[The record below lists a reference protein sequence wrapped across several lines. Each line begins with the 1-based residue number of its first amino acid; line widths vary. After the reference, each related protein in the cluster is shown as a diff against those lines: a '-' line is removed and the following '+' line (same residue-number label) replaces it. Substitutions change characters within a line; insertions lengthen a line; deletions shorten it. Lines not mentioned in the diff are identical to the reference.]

1 MHLTE
6 TAYGDIAEYLLDTV
20 SGRAVVDTAG
30 PLRKR
35 LESILTRSASDP
47 LHKPMPG
54 WIVGGNQ
61 GGARGRD
68 QGRGLPG
75 GLCGGRGRGS
85 RRKPAQWRSGPGG
98 RWAPLLK
105 SPAPKTSS
113 VLRDK
118 LSYRRRKEEKKS

>member
-30 PLRKR
+30 PPRKR

-61 GGARGRD
+61 GGACQGAGQHARSAWKQWQRHQREGRAVAWAQ
-68 QGRGLPG
+68 QGQMG
-75 GLCGGRGRGS
+75 
-85 RRKPAQWRSGPGG
+85 
-98 RWAPLLK
+98 PLLK
-105 SPAPKTSS
+105 
-113 VLRDK
+113 V
-118 LSYRRRKEEKKS
+118 

>member
-30 PLRKR
+30 PPRKR

-61 GGARGRD
+61 GGSTG
-68 QGRGLPG
+68 
-75 GLCGGRGRGS
+75 CGNLSGQPRGRGRGA
-85 RRKPAQWRSGPGG
+85 RG
-98 RWAPLLK
+98 RA
-105 SPAPKTSS
+105 
-113 VLRDK
+113 VM
-118 LSYRRRKEEKKS
+118 